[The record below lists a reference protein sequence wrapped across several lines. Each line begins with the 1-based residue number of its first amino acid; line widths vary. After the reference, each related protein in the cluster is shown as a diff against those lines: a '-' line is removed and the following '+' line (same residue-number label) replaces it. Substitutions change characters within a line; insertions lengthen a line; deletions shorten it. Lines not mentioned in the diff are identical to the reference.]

1 MQRSDRRRWWSS
13 VAVFAA
19 LTWSLV
25 VPSAAAA
32 TVVDLATAPSCP
44 VSLSAQWQ
52 PFGMPYPCY
61 PQGTVYELT
70 TPVFDAP
77 TVVQLNGVAVGV
89 ADGSTLTLPVAA
101 VGLNVIEYL
110 RTDADGMAR
119 TVGTPLRFI
128 NYRQLLRLFSVAAT
142 ERKAPF
148 ALTLQA
154 GTDVAAL
161 FQAVGVAANEWR
173 TQQLSS
179 PGGDPVYVV
188 DLDGTQLQTLHAD
201 PSVVTLVPEK
211 IIASATDQANPPW
224 GLDRIDQETST
235 LNATYSYSYTG
246 VGVDVFVVDSGI
258 RTTHNEFTGRLGL
271 GAKLNTFTS
280 IEDCNGHGTHVSG
293 IVGGTTYGVAKGV
306 TIRPVRVFD
315 CNGSSTT
322 SAITAAI
329 NWIIA
334 QHVETQSAVANFSL
348 GGAVDPGLNAAI
360 EALISDGVVAVVAAG
375 NETAD
380 ACNYSPASATNAI
393 TVAASN
399 SNDTF
404 AWYSNYGSCV
414 DIIAPGSSILSAGI
428 TSDTATLTL
437 SGTSMA
443 TPHVAGVAALILQR
457 DFATYSNKRQA
468 NALVLQ
474 TMIADSVKDVI
485 KAPVPSGTPNR
496 LVSTRNLQALNQQ
509 ALSLTLTDTD
519 TVAGVALALAATG
532 GSGTGTVT
540 YARVS
545 GDCQVQD
552 NYLSAWTATNCV
564 VTSTKAGSVVD
575 TVTYAAATS
584 AAETFTVTTRVNDGS
599 WVQVDTGHDF
609 TCAVSTTKRVYCWGT
624 NSQGQLAR
632 PIGTGASGGS
642 NVIDTGT
649 ANQIHPQPLLVT
661 ELVGDVESVS
671 TGYAHACARMTTG
684 KVFCWGDN
692 TYGQLGDSSTVS
704 ATAPVEV
711 LLPETATAVS
721 AGDASTCAVLT
732 SGAIA
737 CWGLGADGRLG
748 TGNTS
753 TALRP
758 VVISG
763 VSHAVDV
770 SVGSRHTCALAN
782 GKAYCWGYGTTGA
795 LGLGDT
801 RTVSTAETVTA
812 LSNVARISA
821 GNDNSCA
828 VLTNGDTYCWGSN
841 ASGALG
847 LGTQTQTETPTAI
860 VTGLA
865 DTSTVIAVGDG
876 ATCGVNT
883 SGAAYCMGANADG
896 QLGTGDAATA
906 TSAQQVRGLASGVV
920 AIAPPSS
927 GHGCAIVSG
936 GALYCW
942 GRNDYGQLGS
952 GNTLSWTF
960 MSAATQLAI
969 EPALVPEYETGTAR
983 TNGFTLLMTN
993 YDSAFAYAVT
1003 VAPDTATVTRTAGTI
1018 AVTGLQQGETATVSV
1033 MTSRIGFLT
1042 ETTTTTGMASYDG
1055 LTPTLETITAT
1066 ADGFTAQ
1073 ITNYDPLY
1081 SWSASSVGGETA
1093 TVNASGLVTVSGLAA
1108 ATTDTVT
1115 VTSSRNGFT
1124 SETATATGTSL
1135 LAALVPAFG
1144 TVNKT
1149 STGFSVSIT
1158 NYDTAFAWTSVLV
1171 SPPAGAS
1178 LSVNADAL
1186 TVTGLAAG
1194 ESATIRVTTT
1204 RSGHADGTADYTS
1217 SASPATTTNTGDGG
1231 GGGGGGGGAA
1241 PATVTPAA
1249 SGGGG
1254 GGASQIIQSGQTL
1267 TVDPTSSAVA
1277 LTLQSP
1283 TVADMVLTIP
1293 IAAVPEGSKV
1303 AMTSVPRAVDQPIGV
1318 SAVRVVINDPSG
1330 RAITSFTTPLE
1341 LKLGKP
1347 ESGTVVAT
1355 SADGETWTVIPRMD
1369 TDTLAAGQRDG
1380 FRIAA
1385 DGQAIVFT
1393 RHLTYF
1399 GFRAA
1404 QPALQVSA
1412 PESIT
1417 VGASAAATVVGGAGS
1432 GTVQWSTSTSEICSV
1447 DSAGTV
1453 AAKAVGNCSVLVR
1466 RLGDRTYAASDPVTA
1481 SITIA
1486 AAVVVP
1492 PTPVVVKPSGT
1503 LLRVTSIGDRRVI
1516 KVTLGTAYASTSVRL
1531 QRSTLATSG
1540 FKTMAVLRLNAAGI
1554 ASTTRSL
1561 RAGTYVRLVLNNTV
1575 LTKLRLR

>member
-1 MQRSDRRRWWSS
+1 
-13 VAVFAA
+13 
-19 LTWSLV
+19 
-25 VPSAAAA
+25 
-32 TVVDLATAPSCP
+32 
-44 VSLSAQWQ
+44 
-52 PFGMPYPCY
+52 MPYPCY
-61 PQGTVYELT
+61 PQGTTYAIT
-70 TPVFDAP
+70 TPTFDAP
-77 TVVQLNGVAVGV
+77 TTVQLNGVAVGV
-89 ADGSTLTLPVAA
+89 ADGTTLSLPVST
-101 VGLNVIEYL
+101 VGLNVIEYVQ
-110 RTDADGMAR
+110 ADGDGATR
-119 TVGTPLRFI
+119 PVGTPLRFI
-128 NYRQLLRLFSVAAT
+128 NYRQLLRLFSSAST
-142 ERKAPF
+142 DRKAPF
-148 ALTLQA
+148 AMTVVP

-161 FQAVGVAANEWR
+161 FASIGVAANEWR
-173 TQQLSS
+173 IERMAD
-179 PGGDPVYVV
+179 PGGEPVYVV
-188 DLDGTQLQTLHAD
+188 DLDGTQLQALNAD
-201 PSVVTLVPEK
+201 PTVRDVVPER
-211 IIASATDQANPPW
+211 IIASDTNQSNPPW

-235 LNATYSYSYTG
+235 LNSTYSYGYTG
-246 VGVDVFVVDSGI
+246 AGVDVFVVDSGI
-258 RTTHNEFTGRLGL
+258 RQDHVEFTDRLGAGTYWFEL
-271 GAKLNTFTS
+271 PS
-280 IEDCNGHGTHVSG
+280 INDCNGHGTHVAGS
-293 IVGGTTYGVAKGV
+293 IGGSTYGVAKGV

-315 CNGSSTT
+315 CNGSAKT
-322 SAITAAI
+322 SAVFAAV
-329 NWIIA
+329 NWIIGQHA
-334 QHVETQSAVANFSL
+334 QSQPAVANFSL
-348 GGAVDPGLNAAI
+348 GGSVDPSLNAAI
-360 EALISDGVVAVVAAG
+360 EALISDGVVTVVAAG
-375 NETAD
+375 NEAAD
-380 ACNYSPASATNAI
+380 ACNYSPASASNAI

-399 SNDTF
+399 SDDTF

-414 DIIAPGSSILSAGI
+414 DIIAPGSSIVSAGI
-428 TSDTATLTL
+428 ESASDTATA

-457 DFATYSNKRQA
+457 DFASYANKRLA

-474 TMIADSVKDVI
+474 TLIADSVKDVI
-485 KAPVPSGTPNR
+485 TRSTGWYSGTPNR
-496 LVSTRNLQALNQQ
+496 LVSTRNLQVLNQQ
-509 ALSLTLTDTD
+509 ALALTLTDTD
-519 TVAGVALALAATG
+519 TVAGVALALGATG

-661 ELVGDVESVS
+661 ELVGDVESV
-671 TGYAHACARMTTG
+671 TAGYANVCARMTTG

-782 GKAYCWGYGTTGA
+782 GKVYCWGYGTTGA

-896 QLGTGDAATA
+896 QLGTGDTVTA
-906 TSAQQVRGLASGVV
+906 TSAQQVRGLTSGVI
-920 AIAPPSS
+920 AIAPPSN

-952 GNTLSWTF
+952 GNTQSWTF

-983 TNGFTLLMTN
+983 TDGFTLLMTN
-993 YDSAFAYAVT
+993 YDSAFTYAVT
-1003 VAPDTATVTRTAGTI
+1003 VAPDTATVTPTGGTI
-1018 AVTGLQQGETATVSV
+1018 AVSGLQPGETATVSV

-1042 ETTTTTGMASYDG
+1042 ETSTTTAKSSYAG
-1055 LTPTLETITAT
+1055 LVPTLDTVTAT
-1066 ADGFTAQ
+1066 ADGFTVQ
-1073 ITNYDPLY
+1073 ITNYDAAY
-1081 SWSASSVGGETA
+1081 TWSGTSAGGGTVSVNSHT
-1093 TVNASGLVTVSGLAA
+1093 VTVSGLAA
-1108 ATTDTVT
+1108 AITDTVT
-1115 VTSSRNGFT
+1115 VTSSRNGYT
-1124 SETATATGTSL
+1124 SETATASGQSN
-1135 LAALVPAFG
+1135 PA
-1144 TVNKT
+1144 
-1149 STGFSVSIT
+1149 
-1158 NYDTAFAWTSVLV
+1158 
-1171 SPPAGAS
+1171 PPPM
-1178 LSVNADAL
+1178 VF
-1186 TVTGLAAG
+1186 
-1194 ESATIRVTTT
+1194 
-1204 RSGHADGTADYTS
+1204 
-1217 SASPATTTNTGDGG
+1217 
-1231 GGGGGGGGAA
+1231 
-1241 PATVTPAA
+1241 
-1249 SGGGG
+1249 SGGSF
-1254 GGASQIIQSGQTL
+1254 APVAIENMPRRIQSGQELTISTL
-1267 TVDPTSSAVA
+1267 SSPT
-1277 LTLQSP
+1277 LLELQSESIFA
-1283 TVADMVLTIP
+1283 VVLTIP
-1293 IAAVPEGSKV
+1293 VAAVPEGSKV
-1303 AMTSVPRAVDQPIGV
+1303 AMTSVPRVADQPSGV

-1330 RAITSFTTPLE
+1330 RAITNFSTPLE
-1341 LKLGKP
+1341 LKLGRP
-1347 ESGTVVAT
+1347 ESATVVAT
-1355 SADGETWTVIPRMD
+1355 SADGEVWTLIPRMD
-1369 TDTLAAGQRDG
+1369 TDTLATGERDG

-1385 DGQAIVFT
+1385 DGQAIVLT

-1399 GFRAA
+1399 GFRAL
-1404 QPALQVSA
+1404 QPALRVTV
-1412 PESIT
+1412 PESVT
-1417 VGASAAATVVGGAGS
+1417 VGATGSATAVGGAGT
-1432 GTVQWSTSTSEICSV
+1432 GMLQWSSSTGDICGVESTGNV
-1447 DSAGTV
+1447 T
-1453 AAKAVGNCSVLVR
+1453 AKAVGTCSLSVL
-1466 RLGDRTYAASDPVTA
+1466 RLGDRTYVAADAAVAT
-1481 SITIA
+1481 ITIA
-1486 AAVVVP
+1486 AA
-1492 PTPVVVKPSGT
+1492 PVVVQKAPTVVKPTGN
-1503 LLRVTSIGDRRVI
+1503 LLRVTSSGDRRVI
-1516 KVTLGTAYASTSVRL
+1516 RVTLGTSYASMSVRL
-1531 QRSTLATSG
+1531 QRSNQALTG
-1540 FKTMAVLRLNAAGI
+1540 FRTMVTLRLNAAGS

-1561 RAGTYVRLVLNNTV
+1561 RAGTYLRLVLDSRV
-1575 LTKLRLR
+1575 LAKLRLK